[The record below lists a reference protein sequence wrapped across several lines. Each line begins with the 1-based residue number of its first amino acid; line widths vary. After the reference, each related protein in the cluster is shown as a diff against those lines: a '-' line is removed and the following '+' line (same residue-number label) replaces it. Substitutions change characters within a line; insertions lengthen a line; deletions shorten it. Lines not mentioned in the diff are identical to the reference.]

1 MFLYGVTEINRHSCE
16 PYEKFRVRVYES
28 GCRSDISLVFYS
40 SANIFENCVH
50 VCAQLCFFS
59 LSLTNIM
66 SMIRFYLGSFPFIFL
81 ITWLSRDSN
90 FEGGNTA
97 ELMLR
102 IPLIIR
108 FSSRDFA
115 TQNNL
120 VNKWLFSH
128 FESEPSVSCWDDSLL
143 CPGLVFFWCMKT
155 CYSISRDVPFRI
167 WSFDECQSLV
177 CHYVM
182 LIMSQKEL

>member
-1 MFLYGVTEINRHSCE
+1 MSIGHFPRLLFVREHFRKLRSRVCSIMFLLT
-16 PYEKFRVRVYES
+16 
-28 GCRSDISLVFYS
+28 
-40 SANIFENCVH
+40 IFNKH
-50 VCAQLCFFS
+50 
-59 LSLTNIM
+59 
-66 SMIRFYLGSFPFIFL
+66 MILFYLGSFPFIFL

-177 CHYVM
+177 CPITWC
-182 LIMSQKEL
+182 L